1 MQVIAT
7 DRDDETHTLS
17 WSADASLMEVL
28 RDAGLEVEAVCGGG
42 CACATCHVF
51 VAEAWRA
58 AVGEPGDIERELLA
72 VSEFYRPGESRL
84 SCQIGARPELD
95 GLQVTVA
102 PEG

>member
-1 MQVIAT
+1 MW
-7 DRDDETHTLS
+7 RRLRLCHLS
-17 WSADASLMEVL
+17 RVSLPK
-28 RDAGLEVEAVCGGG
+28 RGAP
-42 CACATCHVF
+42 
-51 VAEAWRA
+51 